1 MKMIRPDSTRY
12 FSRLSRAVVALAV
25 AALLLAPMRL
35 TTTSAASDTVTTYN
49 PGFTAQ
55 QRATLYQIAQ
65 DTWKFYGP
73 DVNTPSHLP
82 MDNLGFNGAPARG
95 EYTSAAN
102 IGVYMWA
109 VVAAMDLQIISRSQA
124 DSLMTTLL
132 NAVSGLK
139 KFDGFLYQWYS
150 TQTGHVIKGPPNNVD
165 CSTDTNPQFG
175 DVCIQISQ
183 VDNGWYA
190 SGLIIVR
197 QAMPELASMVNSLM
211 APMNFGIFYDN
222 GPESQCNVYYDPTNP
237 NNPYNYQPTGQMYG
251 VYFVGYPP
259 SQYES
264 RYYHNGALYSDPR
277 ISAYIGMGLRQM
289 PGNVWYRSWRT
300 LPPKAPYDNCAATDP
315 DFSWQGQW
323 PVPGY
328 WQDYTDAFTI
338 GRQRT
343 FHVWEGHYVYP
354 DDPNLTFVPTW
365 AGGMFEG
372 EMVNQ
377 VVPETSW
384 GPHSFGLN
392 DLRWAQVQ
400 MRYAT
405 QKLGYPVWGLSPSS
419 TPDDTGNYQAY
430 GVTGLAW
437 PYSEKKGLSQC
448 YDCNGPDMESAV
460 TPHASFIA
468 LDVLPQ
474 QAYANIQALRANYPD
489 IYGPYGFFDAVA
501 PKAYSYTQYPNGV
514 QTTYN
519 VHAGQVGHRYLVLD
533 QSMIMAALDNA
544 LNNRQMQRYFAADS
558 VSAAAQY
565 FLSTETM
572 SIH

>member
-1 MKMIRPDSTRY
+1 MERNERSQSGSTAR
-12 FSRLSRAVVALAV
+12 RALFVLLTL
-25 AALLLAPMRL
+25 ALLVLPAQARAAGGTVANYSGL
-35 TTTSAASDTVTTYN
+35 T
-49 PGFTAQ
+49 TAQ
-55 QRATLYQIAQ
+55 QATLLSIAQ
-65 DTWKFYGP
+65 DTWKFYKA
-73 DVNTPSHLP
+73 DTNTPTHLP
-82 MDNLGFNGAPARG
+82 MDNLGFHGAPVKG

-109 VVAAMDLQIISRSQA
+109 VVAAMDLNIISRTEAS
-124 DSLMTTLL
+124 SLLTTEL

-139 KFDGFLYQWYS
+139 RFDGFLYQWYS
-150 TQTGHVIKGPPNNVD
+150 TTTGQVIKGPPANVD

-175 DVCIQISQ
+175 DVCIQISN

-197 QAMPELASMVNSLM
+197 QAFPELQSLVNSLM

-222 GPESQCNVYYDPTNP
+222 GPESRCNVYYDKNNP
-237 NNPYNYQPTGQMYG
+237 SNPYNNQPTGQMYG
-251 VYFVGYPP
+251 VYYVGYPP

-277 ISAYIGMGLRQM
+277 ISAYIGMGLNQM
-289 PGNVWYRSWRT
+289 PGNVWWRSWRI
-300 LPPKAPYDNCAATDP
+300 LPPKAPYADCQTTDP
-315 DFSWQGQW
+315 DFSWTGQGTGTGTW
-323 PVPGY
+323 V
-328 WQDYTDAFTI
+328 DYRDP
-338 GRQRT
+338 QSHQL
-343 FHVWEGHYVYP
+343 FHVWEAHYTYP

-372 EMVNQ
+372 QMANQ

-384 GPHSFGLN
+384 GTHSFGLN

-400 MRYAT
+400 MKYAT
-405 QKLGYPVWGLSPSS
+405 EKLGYPVWGMSPSS

-430 GVTGLAW
+430 GATGLAW
-437 PYSEKKGLSQC
+437 PYSDKKGLSQC
-448 YDCNGPDMESAV
+448 YDCSGPDMESAV

-474 QAYANIQALRANYPD
+474 EAFANIQALRSNYPD

-501 PKAYSYTQYPNGV
+501 PKAYTYTQSPNGV
-514 QTTYN
+514 STTYS
-519 VHAGQVGHRYLVLD
+519 VQAGEVGHRYLVLD
-533 QSMIMAALDNA
+533 QSMIMAAIDNA
-544 LNNRQMQRYFAADS
+544 LNNRQMQRYFAADPAS
-558 VSAAAQY
+558 WAAQTY
-565 FLSTETM
+565 LSMETM